1 MFEIKAQGSV
11 SGRFYKVILIAE
23 SHFTF
28 FIDEKCL
35 LAKLTVL
42 AKQITLVVKSR
53 EAKNKP
59 GAAMT
64 VPGEA
69 KPLTEWV
76 ITDY

>member
-42 AKQITLVVKSR
+42 AKRITFGRKIE

-59 GAAMT
+59 GAANDC
-64 VPGEA
+64 A
-69 KPLTEWV
+69 R
-76 ITDY
+76 